1 MAKVVNLKRYSEA
14 FKSKVME
21 EFRQGKWATSYA
33 VAKAYGMRPATV
45 RSWIDAA
52 GLTHLRGRTVEV
64 KTLGEASELKH
75 LRRENRRLRDQLLDE
90 VLACRLQQAP
100 NTASAPRNS
109 RRSTGRPPAGADIW
123 YTTAHDAT
131 GKEPYL

>member
-75 LRRENRRLRDQLLDE
+75 LRRENRSLRDQLLDE
-90 VLACRLQQAP
+90 VLACREE
-100 NTASAPRNS
+100 
-109 RRSTGRPPAGADIW
+109 RSMLVAAGAE
-123 YTTAHDAT
+123 YGFSASEFAKKYREAA
-131 GKEPYL
+131 GRG